1 MDYWG
6 TSDNYGSLFVSTP
19 VYMVYGLAIV
29 EEICKCILCVSRLK
43 SGAWVKN
50 LTRSLA
56 GKISDQTCPYL
67 Q

>member
-1 MDYWG
+1 
-6 TSDNYGSLFVSTP
+6 
-19 VYMVYGLAIV
+19 MVYGLAIV

-56 GKISDQTCPYL
+56 GKYRPNLSISQKSGL
-67 Q
+67 S